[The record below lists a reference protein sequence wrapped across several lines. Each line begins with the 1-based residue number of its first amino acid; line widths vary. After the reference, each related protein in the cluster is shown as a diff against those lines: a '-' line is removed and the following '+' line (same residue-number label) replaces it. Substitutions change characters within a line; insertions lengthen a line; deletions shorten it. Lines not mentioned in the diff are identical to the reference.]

1 MNSCTPGWI
10 VDLSGNAEGP
20 HSYLLMRAKRD
31 LLIGLS
37 LYHETHRNERCGRNV
52 TSSHQKVRRD
62 ESVRLV
68 DPALAVFLVVVG
80 WFGLNADARSRGQ
93 LQAKPC

>member
-1 MNSCTPGWI
+1 MKLTETS
-10 VDLSGNAEGP
+10 VAAEM
-20 HSYLLMRAKRD
+20 LQ
-31 LLIGLS
+31 
-37 LYHETHRNERCGRNV
+37 
-52 TSSHQKVRRD
+52 SHQKVRRD

-93 LQAKPC
+93 LHANVKPC